1 MSDLISIDRTDDG
14 TLVVSS
20 EQIAEGAGV
29 QHKNVLELLATYR
42 ADFEAFGG
50 VAFKT
55 RPFETAGGVQHK
67 RVALLNEPQASLL
80 MTYQRNTE
88 QVRRFKGALVKAFYN
103 AHQQPLSE
111 IEVAKRWLSALEGK
125 KAAEEKVR
133 ELAPK
138 AEYVDQ
144 FVSPGENLTFR
155 QLASNLDVQEKK
167 LREILLD
174 RGWIYMEEAER
185 WSRKKQAIEVV
196 RRYSANADKRHYFHA
211 LPQHKAP
218 LFKNQVM
225 HTLYV
230 TPPGAVAINRL
241 VKHLREGKALLE
253 VVVAG

>member
-20 EQIAEGAGV
+20 EQIAEGTEN
-29 QHKNVLELLATYR
+29 QHKNVLQLIRQYR
-42 ADFEAFGG
+42 ADLEEFGR
-50 VAFKT
+50 VESQT
-55 RPFETAGGVQHK
+55 RPFETSGGTQSREVFY
-67 RVALLNEPQASLL
+67 LSEPQATLIL
-80 MTYQRNTE
+80 TYMRNME
-88 QVRRFKGALVKAFYN
+88 RIREFKKALVRAFY
-103 AHQQPLSE
+103 AMQAQPLSE
-111 IEVAKRWLSALEGK
+111 IEVAKRWVAALEGK

-196 RRYSANADKRHYFHA
+196 RRYSASADKRHYFHA

-253 VVVAG
+253 VVVA